1 MKLDGRTASS
11 PGFNCLMPQPTRL
24 RGISRPDAGI
34 FHFPHTCPPRVFFTQ
49 INACSKSKPRT
60 MDEAD
65 GRMKL
70 ECSQKT
76 CDRGKHFL
84 DYCKLQE
91 FSPCTN
97 HCSINSLVTYLL
109 VAPIMKTFFLAFIPS
124 ISVNT

>member
-1 MKLDGRTASS
+1 MKL
-11 PGFNCLMPQPTRL
+11 
-24 RGISRPDAGI
+24 
-34 FHFPHTCPPRVFFTQ
+34 V
-49 INACSKSKPRT
+49 
-60 MDEAD
+60 
-65 GRMKL
+65 
-70 ECSQKT
+70 CSQKT

>member
-1 MKLDGRTASS
+1 MKL
-11 PGFNCLMPQPTRL
+11 
-24 RGISRPDAGI
+24 
-34 FHFPHTCPPRVFFTQ
+34 V
-49 INACSKSKPRT
+49 
-60 MDEAD
+60 
-65 GRMKL
+65 
-70 ECSQKT
+70 CSQKT

-124 ISVNT
+124 ISVNTWLITRSAAPPDREKCSQILAS